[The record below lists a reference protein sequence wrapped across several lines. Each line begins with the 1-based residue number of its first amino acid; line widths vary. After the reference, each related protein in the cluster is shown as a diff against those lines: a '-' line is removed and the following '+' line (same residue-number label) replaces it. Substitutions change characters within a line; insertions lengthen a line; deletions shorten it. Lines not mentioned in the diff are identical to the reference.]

1 VVPAPLPEPAA
12 APASAPRLANWPV
25 DGTISSYFGARLGG
39 FHNGLDIAA
48 PMYTPIRATQA
59 GVVQVAGQ
67 PYMSYGDT
75 ANIVMIAHASNFS
88 TVYAHVDVAT
98 HPPLVRPGQRV
109 AAGQIIAY
117 VGLTG
122 WTTGPHVHFMTIYNQ
137 RPIDPLQL
145 LP

>member
-1 VVPAPLPEPAA
+1 MVPAPLPEPAA
-12 APASAPRLANWPV
+12 AAPAAPRLANWPV
-25 DGTISSYFGARLGG
+25 DGRISSYFGARLGG

-67 PYMSYGDT
+67 PYLSYGDT
-75 ANIVMIAHASNFS
+75 ADIVMIAHASNFS
-88 TVYAHVDVAT
+88 TV
-98 HPPLVRPGQRV
+98 V
-109 AAGQIIAY
+109 AAGQVIAY

-137 RPIDPLQL
+137 RPIDPLQV